1 MIMSSNWS
9 MLTLLLSTSRNDRQI
24 YAYDFG
30 YEKVVFDVAKAA
42 EDSRP
47 HAAIELYHQH
57 DVEALL
63 VRQGHW
69 GYRTACEYL
78 VKRRVLFEKLDH
90 SAGWINY
97 LTDLRKRTNRLR
109 AFKEEMA
116 NASHR
121 PTQANSKRW

>member
-1 MIMSSNWS
+1 MSSNRS

-47 HAAIELYHQH
+47 HEAIELYHQH
-57 DVEALL
+57 DVAALL
-63 VRQGHW
+63 VRQDHW

-78 VKRRVLFEKLDH
+78 V
-90 SAGWINY
+90 
-97 LTDLRKRTNRLR
+97 RKT
-109 AFKEEMA
+109 
-116 NASHR
+116 
-121 PTQANSKRW
+121 